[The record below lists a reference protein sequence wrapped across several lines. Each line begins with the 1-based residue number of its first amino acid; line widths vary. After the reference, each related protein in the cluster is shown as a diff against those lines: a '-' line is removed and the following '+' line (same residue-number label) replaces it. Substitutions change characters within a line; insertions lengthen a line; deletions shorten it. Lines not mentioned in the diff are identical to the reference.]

1 MTDNRDVPDR
11 IWITKEIRPYKVKKP
26 KLLPEVEN
34 FEYAYVPKLV
44 EKVKAKMAE
53 LVDDTEFLRDAAQQ
67 YAALA
72 EVLMIIEGE

>member
-44 EKVKAKMAE
+44 EKVEAME
-53 LVDDTEFLRDAAQQ
+53 IQGNRVQVILDVIE
-67 YAALA
+67 
-72 EVLMIIEGE
+72 IIKGDG

>member
-34 FEYAYVPKLV
+34 FEYAHVPKLV
-44 EKVKAKMAE
+44 KKINDEVVSCKEYRGSWKALE
-53 LVDDTEFLRDAAQQ
+53 Q
-67 YAALA
+67 
-72 EVLMIIEGE
+72 VLKILKGDG

>member
-1 MTDNRDVPDR
+1 VDKDSDAPDR

-44 EKVKAKMAE
+44 EKVEAME
-53 LVDDTEFLRDAAQQ
+53 IQGNRVQVILDVIE
-67 YAALA
+67 
-72 EVLMIIEGE
+72 IIKGDGCD